1 MLYLRHDPALLSL
14 IGKRMTLPENYT
26 DAIKH
31 MMQENSKEFESL
43 DIVELFEDYDLTD
56 EDLDIV
62 YDLIQTARVKIE
74 FI

>member
-1 MLYLRHDPALLSL
+1 MA
-14 IGKRMTLPENYT
+14 LPENYT
-26 DAIKH
+26 DVIKH

>member
-1 MLYLRHDPALLSL
+1 
-14 IGKRMTLPENYT
+14 MTLPENYT

-56 EDLDIV
+56 EDLDFV

>member
-1 MLYLRHDPALLSL
+1 
-14 IGKRMTLPENYT
+14 MTLPENYT
-26 DAIKH
+26 DVIKH
-31 MMQENSKEFESL
+31 TMQENSKEFESL